1 MNQDFV
7 QTVEALSREPILLC
21 FHCHKCTAGC
31 PVVEEMDYGPD
42 RILRMVQ
49 LGEKEK
55 LLRSR
60 DIWLCAACET
70 CGTRCP
76 NDIDI
81 ARVMDALRLEA
92 LRSGVTPAEPEAAK
106 FHKLFLFVVQTL
118 GRSHEASLLIAYK
131 LWTLNLLAD
140 MDSGLQLFIKGKV
153 PLMPKT
159 IKGRHQVKRIF
170 VKSAE
175 AVAKEQSAS
184 GKPAPAQEAK

>member
-1 MNQDFV
+1 
-7 QTVEALSREPILLC
+7 
-21 FHCHKCTAGC
+21 
-31 PVVEEMDYGPD
+31 
-42 RILRMVQ
+42 
-49 LGEKEK
+49 
-55 LLRSR
+55 
-60 DIWLCAACET
+60 
-70 CGTRCP
+70 
-76 NDIDI
+76 
-81 ARVMDALRLEA
+81 
-92 LRSGVTPAEPEAAK
+92 
-106 FHKLFLFVVQTL
+106 
-118 GRSHEASLLIAYK
+118 